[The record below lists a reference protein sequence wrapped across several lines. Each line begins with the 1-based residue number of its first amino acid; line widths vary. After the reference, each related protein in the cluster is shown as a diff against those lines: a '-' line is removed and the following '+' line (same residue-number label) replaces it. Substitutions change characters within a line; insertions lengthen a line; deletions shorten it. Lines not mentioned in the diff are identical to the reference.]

1 MDESCNINNNY
12 NSKQVGAGDSQLV
25 VFCRRLFF
33 NQQARS
39 LENVYLYHMQKPTG
53 TRLRDEYCSLN
64 KRLGDLQGKKGVSEL
79 ECTYL
84 VLLEA
89 AEKS

>member
-1 MDESCNINNNY
+1 MPHINKIRMDESCNINNNY

-53 TRLRDEYCSLN
+53 TSSLN

-84 VLLEA
+84 VLFG
-89 AEKS
+89 SR